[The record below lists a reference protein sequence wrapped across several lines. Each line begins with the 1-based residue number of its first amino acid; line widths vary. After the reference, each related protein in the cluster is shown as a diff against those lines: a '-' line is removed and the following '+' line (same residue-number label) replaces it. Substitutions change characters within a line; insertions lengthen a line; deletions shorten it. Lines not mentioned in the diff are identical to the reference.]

1 MAGESDNYYADP
13 EANKGYPPPNQP
25 YGQQQYGQYQ
35 QNQQNFQQQQPP
47 PQYQSGP
54 NPNAFNNN
62 EKPTFEQAYKIEKPK
77 LNDWWA
83 GILLLAVFAG
93 FVAVSGISLQ
103 GYGMFDL
110 RGSFGSSPRD
120 GLTRHIQPRP
130 RASMEEV
137 YTAAETTSDSTPTRL
152 CCSSSASPS
161 RSCSVMPMFGAQ
173 GHSPR

>member
-35 QNQQNFQQQQPP
+35 QNQQNFQQQQQQQQQPP
-47 PQYQSGP
+47 QYNQQYQSGP

-62 EKPTFEQAYKIEKPK
+62 EKPTFEQAFRIEKPK

-103 GYGMFDL
+103 GYGMFDFEGKIGL
-110 RGSFGSSPRD
+110 ASRD
-120 GLTRHIQPRP
+120 GLTRHTQPRP
-130 RASMEEV
+130 RASMEEA
-137 YTAAETTSDSTPTRL
+137 YTVAEMTSGSTPTRL
-152 CCSSSASPS
+152 SCSSSASPS
-161 RSCSVMPMFGAQ
+161 RSC
-173 GHSPR
+173 